1 VTDPVAGVRDRGLA
15 PGGIRRDACP
25 LCSGVDLVDRL
36 DLRGRALLECR
47 TCGVRFTEEYAEG
60 PTVAAY
66 YGAVQAHHGKA
77 VGDDQFAAI
86 ARIQADAMES
96 IAGPRRHGRLL
107 EVGCSR
113 GHLLSELEVRG
124 WDVAG
129 VDVADTSIE
138 EARGR
143 CRGEVWHGEP
153 EDCPFEPASFDRVAL
168 FDVLAHLPHPVR
180 TLTAIADL
188 LKPGGHLVLSSV
200 DEAWPLVPVFL
211 RAFGA
216 LPNRLAAVRDEMYE
230 GQHYCYFSHRNI
242 GRLLEEAGL
251 ELVARRPLTPLSA
264 QLFVHHYPLRRR
276 LGLLAM
282 RRVDGLLGSSRKM
295 LVLAQKRR

>member
-1 VTDPVAGVRDRGLA
+1 MTDPVTGVRDRGLA

-25 LCSGVDLVDRL
+25 LCSGT
-36 DLRGRALLECR
+36 DLRLRLQVGGRGLLECNA
-47 TCGVRFTEEYAEG
+47 CGVRFTDEYAEG
-60 PTVAAY
+60 ADVASY
-66 YGAVQAHHGKA
+66 YGTVQAHHGKA
-77 VGDDQFAAI
+77 DSEDQFAAI

-107 EVGCSR
+107 EIGCSR
-113 GHLLSELEVRG
+113 GHLLTELEVRG
-124 WDVAG
+124 WDVNG
-129 VDVADTSIE
+129 IDVAATSVT

-153 EDCPFEPASFDRVAL
+153 EDCPFEPGSFDRIAM

-180 TLTAIADL
+180 TLQTVSSL
-188 LKPGGHLVLSSV
+188 LKPRGQLVLSTV

-211 RAFGA
+211 KAFRA
-216 LPNRLAAVRDEMYE
+216 LPNRLAAVQDEMYE

-242 GRLLEEAGL
+242 GQLLGEAGM
-251 ELVARRPLTPLSA
+251 ELAATRPLTPLSA
-264 QLFVHHYPLRRR
+264 QLFVHHYPVKRR

-282 RRVDGLLGSSRKM
+282 RRLDGLLGSSRKM
-295 LVLAQKRR
+295 LVLATRRA